1 MSRPQASTRLPPAQH
16 SAEPAAVAQGGA
28 SHGPVMIAFGS
39 LIASGGDTAIT
50 RGSGTVSANSR

>member
-16 SAEPAAVAQGGA
+16 SAGAAGKTEGGV

-50 RGSGTVSANSR
+50 RGSGTASANSR